1 MKDLTNKLSQ
11 MEKKMSGGD
20 YKEKVPANVQAADA
34 EKCESLRSEI
44 NESQKAIDGIKQLIW
59 TQKKNCF
66 TSYVG
71 VRNERDRGAR
81 G

>member
-11 MEKKMSGGD
+11 LEKKMSGGD

-59 TQKKNCF
+59 TKKQFYELC
-66 TSYVG
+66 
-71 VRNERDRGAR
+71 RR
-81 G
+81 